1 MSQVFS
7 PTLFLLMATYGSVT
21 AVRLDD
27 VADLYFGMAPQT
39 AKAKATAG
47 LLPVPA
53 FRASQKSPYLIHLVD
68 LAEYIDAQRQAA
80 AERMQRLSVGGKTA

>member
-1 MSQVFS
+1 MSQVLS
-7 PTLFLLMATYGSVT
+7 PTVFMLMATYGGVT
-21 AVRLDD
+21 TVRLDD

-47 LLPVPA
+47 LLPVPV

-68 LAEYIDAQRQAA
+68 LATYIDTQRKAA
-80 AERMQRLSVGGKTA
+80 AERIQRLNVGGKTA